1 LSNLVFG
8 TDKDIEVPVDKAVD
22 ESPAKSGPV
31 PSRFVL
37 EFDVAQSPAT

>member
-22 ESPAKSGPV
+22 ESPAKSGP
-31 PSRFVL
+31 
-37 EFDVAQSPAT
+37 SPADTPDAISRLATQ